1 MSGGGGVRRAVRRM
15 ATFLGVIAV
24 LTASQSSPA
33 MAQEAP
39 FWGAV
44 WISPNVL
51 TPKSPSDLL
60 TVTYDGL
67 RNHQTFD
74 RRVEAWTNVPS
85 HIFRASYGCAP
96 EQVEVVVNAEFDR
109 QEAEA
114 QALRFAHVLGQLPL
128 GNRAAIQELVIHAG
142 YHEQG
147 AAGGYNT
154 LTIHTGYADE
164 HVRFLE
170 EIFVHEAAHASL
182 DWVFDGAVD
191 QSAWSTAAAADGRFI
206 SQYVSDFP
214 DREDV
219 AESYGAFLVTEAAK
233 TNKALRKKAK
243 RIRVAIPHRLNFFR
257 ALGPEFGLSRET
269 CPSSGGVSRSTTTAW
284 PATT

>member
-1 MSGGGGVRRAVRRM
+1 MRRVIRRI

-24 LTASQSSPA
+24 LTASQSAPA
-33 MAQEAP
+33 TAQEAP

-85 HIFRASYGCAP
+85 HIFRATYGCAP
-96 EQVEVVVNAEFDR
+96 EQVDVVVNAEFDR

-114 QALRFAHVLGQLPL
+114 QALRFAYVLGQLPL
-128 GNRAAIQELVIHAG
+128 GNRAAIRELVVHGG

-164 HVRFLE
+164 HARFLE
-170 EIFVHEAAHASL
+170 EVFVHEAAHASL

-191 QSAWSTAAAADGRFI
+191 QSAWNAAAAADRRFI
-206 SQYVSDFP
+206 SKYVSDFP

-219 AESYGAFLVTEAAK
+219 AESYGAFLITEAAK
-233 TNKALRKKAK
+233 TNKSLRKKAK
-243 RIRVAIPHRLNFFR
+243 RIRASIPNRLKLLR
-257 ALGPEFGLSRET
+257 SLGSDFGLSSET
-269 CPSSGGVSRSTTTAW
+269 CGA
-284 PATT
+284 